1 MTDEPKTV
9 SVEEFN
15 QLAEKYKELKA
26 NNAKLSKIFEERQTK
41 TLDKEGILKIL
52 GIEKAPEKPI
62 AEVIG
67 EKVTTLE
74 ATIKQLQADKQK
86 SDEILALNTKKDK
99 VREAA
104 KQFNFIDV
112 NDVLGVIDY
121 SNDDIEG
128 QLKSIVETKKHWVK
142 PQNMG
147 GSFAGGNG
155 GNVKDIDEQIKKAY
169 ADGNISLA
177 MQLKRQ
183 AVFKN

>member
-1 MTDEPKTV
+1 MTDEQKTV

-15 QLAEKYKELKA
+15 ELAKKYDDLKA
-26 NNAKLSKIFEERQTK
+26 NNDKLSKIFEERQTK

-67 EKVTTLE
+67 EKVNTLE
-74 ATIKQLQADKQK
+74 ATIKQLQADNEKANAT
-86 SDEILALNTKKDK
+86 LVLNGKKDK
-99 VREAA
+99 VREVA
-104 KQFNFIDV
+104 KQYNFVDI

-128 QLKSIVETKKHWVK
+128 QVKGIAETKKHWLK
-142 PQNMG
+142 QTSLG

-155 GNVKDIDEQIKKAY
+155 GNGKDINEQIKKAY
-169 ADGNISLA
+169 ADGNVALA